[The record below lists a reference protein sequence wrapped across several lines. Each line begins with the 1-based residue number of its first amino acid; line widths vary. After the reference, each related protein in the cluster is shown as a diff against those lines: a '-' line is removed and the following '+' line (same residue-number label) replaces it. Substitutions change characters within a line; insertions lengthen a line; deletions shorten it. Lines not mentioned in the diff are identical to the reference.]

1 MQNFNKEEEER
12 NISCCSLI
20 LRSSFAHPSL
30 MVRLRFVYGRGERAG
45 KTRTGE
51 TSGTGGTSGTGET
64 GGTGG
69 TGETGGTSATGGR
82 NEKAVRA
89 VRAGKNG
96 DDW

>member
-12 NISCCSLI
+12 KVGGCSLI
-20 LRSSFAHPSL
+20 LRSSFADGSL
-30 MVRLRFVYGRGERAG
+30 KVWYGRDEKAG
-45 KTRTGE
+45 RN
-51 TSGTGGTSGTGET
+51 GTGGTSG
-64 GGTGG
+64 
-69 TGETGGTSATGGR
+69 TGGR

>member
-30 MVRLRFVYGRGERAG
+30 MVRLRFVYGRGEKAERNG
-45 KTRTGE
+45 TNETGA
-51 TSGTGGTSGTGET
+51 TGET

-69 TGETGGTSATGGR
+69 R
-82 NEKAVRA
+82 NEKAGRA
-89 VRAGKNG
+89 VRAGRMGMIGK
-96 DDW
+96 